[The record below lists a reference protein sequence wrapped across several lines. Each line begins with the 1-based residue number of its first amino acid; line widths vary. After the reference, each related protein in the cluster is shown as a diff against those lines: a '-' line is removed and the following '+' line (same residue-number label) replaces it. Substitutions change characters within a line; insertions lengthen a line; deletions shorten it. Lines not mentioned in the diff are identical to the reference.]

1 MLSFVLWVSDKSL
14 RIFECVGW
22 GKDGV
27 EKLIE
32 YKKLKK
38 IWISEMELIMF
49 YRGISNIDVYLLL
62 LFLVIFWSEVEYENE
77 SSEILYIKYLGIVLY
92 LWSDEYWFVCN
103 SLVEGWILM

>member
-1 MLSFVLWVSDKSL
+1 MLSFVLWVSDKIL

-27 EKLIE
+27 EKLLIE

-38 IWISEMELIMF
+38 FWISEMELIMF

-62 LFLVIFWSEVEYENE
+62 LFLVIFWSEVEYKNE
-77 SSEILYIKYLGIVLY
+77 SSEILYIKYLGIVFMK
-92 LWSDEYWFVCN
+92 W
-103 SLVEGWILM
+103 WILICL

>member
-1 MLSFVLWVSDKSL
+1 MLSFVLWVSDKIL

-32 YKKLKK
+32 DKKLKK
-38 IWISEMELIMF
+38 FWISEMELIMF

-77 SSEILYIKYLGIVLY
+77 SSEILYIKYLGIVFMK
-92 LWSDEYWFVCN
+92 W
-103 SLVEGWILM
+103 WILICL